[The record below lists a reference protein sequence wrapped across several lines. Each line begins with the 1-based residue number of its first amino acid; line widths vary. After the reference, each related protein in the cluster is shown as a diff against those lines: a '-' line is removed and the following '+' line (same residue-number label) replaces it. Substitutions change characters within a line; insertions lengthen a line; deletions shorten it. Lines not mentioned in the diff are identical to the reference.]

1 MNEDIYKKEA
11 YALENTYYAIPGTI
25 VQTVLEFPE
34 YDKEGKSLIIVLDDV
49 MSLSY
54 SIYRSKIRVIP
65 LGQNKTRGF
74 GLGTRLVAG
83 SMIRSVFTTDKF
95 TDIQSRIYVDNAT
108 SIEARL
114 KGINDAIPKGIPNKD
129 IYSIMK
135 DDLGYFNIHTLA
147 LPEYAD
153 AKPRY
158 ETIYGVTI
166 INTGQ
171 VYSVE
176 DLITESTFSFE
187 ALGVKSSTGDLT
199 AFRRGFSDNT
209 SVTSVSE
216 ILNLS

>member
-1 MNEDIYKKEA
+1 MNEDIYIKDG
-11 YALENTYYAIPGTI
+11 YALENAYYAIPGTI

-95 TDIQSRIYVDNAT
+95 TDIQSKIYIANAT
-108 SIEARL
+108 DIEARL
-114 KGINDAIPKGIPNKD
+114 KGINDKIPKGIPNKD

-147 LPEYAD
+147 IPEYKD
-153 AKPRY
+153 AKSRY

-199 AFRRGFSDNT
+199 AFRRGFSDNA

-216 ILNLS
+216 ILKN